1 MDAKLKKSIKEMFLG
16 AHVLEAL
23 EITIGAFRNF
33 QMDGIMK
40 MIGYIPI
47 QEDFKTERCME
58 LKLELLTE
66 KIVIKSK
73 DQFSL
78 LSKTGKFVKLLT
90 TITTLMST
98 ILYLVKVLFPLILK
112 E

>member
-1 MDAKLKKSIKEMFLG
+1 MDAKFKKSIKEMFLG

-23 EITIGAFRNF
+23 EITIGAFLNF
-33 QMDGIMK
+33 QMAGVMK
-40 MIGYIPI
+40 TIGYIPI
-47 QEDFKTERCME
+47 QEDFKTKRCME
-58 LKLELLTE
+58 PKLELQTE
-66 KIVIKSK
+66 KLVIKSK
-73 DQFSL
+73 NLFSL
-78 LSKTGKFVKLLT
+78 LSKMGKFVKLLI